1 MRGRGKIALM
11 LANNPNILILDEP
24 TNNLDL
30 EVLEKF
36 EEALKNYKGTIIFI
50 SHDKYF
56 IDKIKPNKIL
66 NLKEKN

>member
-30 EVLEKF
+30 EVLEKL
-36 EEALKNYKGTIIFI
+36 ENALKDYKGTIIFI
-50 SHDKYF
+50 SHDDYF
-56 IDKIKPNKIL
+56 IKKMKANKALIL
-66 NLKEKN
+66 